1 MTSIDPFSNAVDML
15 AARRAGD
22 VSAGELLELH
32 LERIDRFDG
41 ELNAIPT
48 RNRDAARERAAA
60 IDRSPGDGAFEGLPL
75 TIKDCIVV
83 GGLPSTAGMEA
94 WRDNVPTSDGPV
106 AARVLGAGA
115 VLMGKTNVPPMASDW
130 QSDNP
135 VFGRTVN
142 PWDHRRTPGGSTG
155 GGAAA
160 LAVGMTPLEF
170 GSDIGGSIRVPAAFC
185 GLYGHRPSDSAVP
198 RSGHVPGPPVP
209 MPGSVMGVQ
218 GPLARS
224 AADLELALDVIAGP
238 EPGEDAWRLELP
250 PARGRSL
257 ADLRVAVLPP
267 LDVMPVDGS
276 VGAALERVASAVG
289 SAGATVAETA
299 PDVDW
304 TALLETYNAL
314 LAIAVFGEMTPEQ
327 REKVATDRAASGDEL
342 DVGTVRGLRATA
354 FEVARLHV
362 ERERVRQR
370 FAEFF
375 RDWDVLIAPVTLG
388 PAFEHTRER
397 WADRTATVNG
407 RAVPYGRR
415 VVPPALA
422 TLPGLPATAFPAG
435 RVVVDDGDRGTL
447 ELPIGLQA
455 IGPYLEDRTPIRFA
469 GLLAD
474 EIGGFVP
481 PPLATGR

>member
-1 MTSIDPFSNAVDML
+1 MTTSIDPFTSATDML
-15 AARRAGD
+15 AARRSGEVTA
-22 VSAGELLELH
+22 SELLTLH
-32 LERIDRFDG
+32 LDRIERFDG

-48 RNRDAARERAAA
+48 RNVDAARARADE
-60 IDRSPGDGAFEGLPL
+60 IDRSPGDGALEGLPL

-83 GGLPSTAGMEA
+83 GGLPATAGVEA
-94 WRDNVPTSDGPV
+94 LRDNVPDADGPV

-142 PWDHRRTPGGSTG
+142 PWDTSRTPGGSTG

-160 LAVGMTPLEF
+160 VAVGMSPLEL

-209 MPGSVMGVQ
+209 MPGAVMGVQ

-250 PARGRSL
+250 AARASTL
-257 ADLRVAVLPP
+257 ADLRVAVLPTLEMMP
-267 LDVMPVDGS
+267 LDDS
-276 VGAALERVASAVG
+276 VGAALDEVAGEIGRSGGRVGEA
-289 SAGATVAETA
+289 A

-304 TALLETYNAL
+304 KGLIDTYNTL
-314 LAIAVFGEMTPEQ
+314 LAIAVFGDMSPEQ
-327 REKVATDRAASGDEL
+327 REKVAADREAAGDDFEA
-342 DVGTVRGLRATA
+342 GTVRGLRASA
-354 FEVARLHV
+354 FDVVGLHV

-375 RDWDVLIAPVTLG
+375 REWDVLVAPITLG
-388 PAFEHTRER
+388 PPFPHTRER
-397 WADRTATVNG
+397 WSDRTYTVNG
-407 RAVPYGRR
+407 REIPYGRQ
-415 VVPPALA
+415 VVPPAIA
-422 TLPGLPATAFPAG
+422 TLPGLPATAFPVT
-435 RVVVDDGDRGTL
+435 RVTVDGV

-469 GLLAD
+469 GLIA
-474 EIGGFVP
+474 ERIGGFVP
-481 PPLATGR
+481 PPLAIAR